1 MQIANDKQFENDWMK
16 INDGWRTS
24 RSYDLDHLQ
33 TSSDSIHFQTSRAIP
48 LPAVESCV
56 EFFKFKNQSSIIMIL
71 NEIIFGIMMIEVVF
85 CLVLVLPFGSQ
96 IVQSVVNW
104 TSATFGKNQV
114 LLMVLNIILS
124 LILLL
129 FLSNCHTAYTYQ
141 QSSATLTDGL
151 RIRLLMAQRDLYISG
166 FSLFLFLLLG
176 QMYVK
181 IAQNLQLD
189 KSLGALKKQAEGA
202 SASFTHILEEK
213 DVLEKQLTRLLESI
227 APEEEES
234 EKQNSPL
241 FKLLAE
247 NTKLEA
253 QVKQAEGR
261 VTQVEKQLGLIQ
273 CQAKAQNNTYMK
285 LVEENE
291 ALEKKSVDATT
302 LSSQAANQAKAYASL
317 MEEHEALKNQIA
329 DYDFMFGEKK
339 KKEL

>member
-1 MQIANDKQFENDWMK
+1 
-16 INDGWRTS
+16 
-24 RSYDLDHLQ
+24 
-33 TSSDSIHFQTSRAIP
+33 
-48 LPAVESCV
+48 
-56 EFFKFKNQSSIIMIL
+56 
-71 NEIIFGIMMIEVVF
+71 
-85 CLVLVLPFGSQ
+85 
-96 IVQSVVNW
+96 
-104 TSATFGKNQV
+104 
-114 LLMVLNIILS
+114 
-124 LILLL
+124 
-129 FLSNCHTAYTYQ
+129 
-141 QSSATLTDGL
+141 
-151 RIRLLMAQRDLYISG
+151 MAQRDLYISG